1 MTLLTDFILGLFIK
15 DYKKAKM
22 QARKEKGACSIAVI
36 LGEKDRIRL
45 GVVSGVVGIVLNIIL
60 SVFKM
65 IFGAITKS
73 VSIVADGANNIF
85 DAVSSIINLIGF
97 KISGKPADDEH
108 PFGHGRVEYI
118 SALTLAFF
126 ILIMGVEL
134 IKTSF
139 EKFSNPEAVIFS
151 VPAVVVLV
159 FSIFAKIWLAL
170 FNRKVGKMM
179 NSVAVNAVVAD
190 SIGDIAATTCS
201 LIALV
206 ASKFTDLPIDAVMG
220 IIVALVIIYA
230 GIGIIKDT
238 MGPLLGEPPDK
249 EIVAELE
256 ELVMSYEGVVGIHD
270 LVLHSYG
277 HGKVYGSLH
286 AEVPADI
293 DILHSHDTIDL
304 IERQVCEKLG
314 IEISIHMDPIID
326 DERTHELKDSVARIV
341 SGIEENATI
350 HDFRIVEGPTHTNF
364 IFDAVLPRSSK
375 LSEDEF
381 RNAIDN
387 SVKKM
392 NENYFTVI
400 SIDRSYT

>member
-1 MTLLTDFILGLFIK
+1 MTDFILGLFLK
-15 DYKKAKM
+15 EYKAAKKSNN
-22 QARKEKGACSIAVI
+22 AIGFI
-36 LGEKDRIRL
+36 LGEKERLRL
-45 GVVSGVVGIVLNIIL
+45 GVVSGVVGIVLNVIL

-85 DAVSSIINLIGF
+85 DAISSVINLVGF

-139 EKFSNPEAVIFS
+139 DKFTNPETVVFS

-159 FSIFAKIWLAL
+159 FSIIAKIWLAL
-170 FNRKVGKMM
+170 FNRKAGKLM
-179 NSVAVNAVVAD
+179 NSVAVDAVVKD

-220 IIVALVIIYA
+220 IIVALVIVYA

-249 EIVAELE
+249 ELVAELE

-277 HGKVYGSLH
+277 HGKIYGSLH
-286 AEVPADI
+286 AEVPADV
-293 DILHSHDTIDL
+293 DILHSHDTIDI
-304 IERQVCEKLG
+304 IERDVLKKLG
-314 IEISIHMDPIID
+314 IEISIHMDPIIN
-326 DERTHELKDSVARIV
+326 DERTHSFKESVARIV
-341 SGIEENATI
+341 SEIEADATI

-375 LSEDEF
+375 LTEEEF
-381 RNAIDN
+381 KNAIEK
-387 SVKKM
+387 SIKKVD
-392 NENYFTVI
+392 ENYFTVVC
-400 SIDRSYT
+400 IDRSYT